1 MAFAADSSS
10 FSISTA
16 NMGAVH
22 VLDNYY
28 LFITFLITIVYFYRI
43 RVVNSTSSPIL
54 PAEQT
59 LYFLRSS
66 LRPSAA
72 ALVMLTTS
80 LHHCLSWSGA
90 PALGVS
96 SFSDSGGRGR

>member
-1 MAFAADSSS
+1 
-10 FSISTA
+10 
-16 NMGAVH
+16 MGAVH

-43 RVVNSTSSPIL
+43 HVVNSTSSPIL
-54 PAEQT
+54 LAEQT

-72 ALVMLTTS
+72 ALVMLTIS
-80 LHHCLSWSGA
+80 LYHCLSWSGRPLSGFLLFRIPEA
-90 PALGVS
+90 GEGDRFGGKWAN
-96 SFSDSGGRGR
+96 SFPF